1 MNIAGPDLPTALFG
15 HSMVTLGLGQAILG
29 GQTDTQGNLMNGVFY
44 DHEYERK
51 IYFVSCY
58 QLICGVSTVNQ
69 EISAPRG
76 HFIAIPIPDSIS
88 GCVSKGKFLH
98 AYG

>member
-1 MNIAGPDLPTALFG
+1 MNIAGPDLPTTLFG

-29 GQTDTQGNLMNGVFY
+29 GQSLGLGQY
-44 DHEYERK
+44 EYERK